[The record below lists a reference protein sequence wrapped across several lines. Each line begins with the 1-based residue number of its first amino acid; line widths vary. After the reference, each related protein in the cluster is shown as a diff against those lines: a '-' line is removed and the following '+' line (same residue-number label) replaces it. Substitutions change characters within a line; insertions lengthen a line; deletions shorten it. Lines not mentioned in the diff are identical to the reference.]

1 MVGTFSPTISGS
13 GEGLE
18 IEFSRQDQRF
28 NQLCLHDET
37 SIKTLKR
44 QVWDGATRG
53 LHRDRGP
60 ELRTLPD
67 FALHTSSPG
76 CSFVSFVTNF
86 NSKYSIFLG
95 GLVGNPKFIVKSDRS
110 VASLGTPGTH
120 YWHLK

>member
-1 MVGTFSPTISGS
+1 MVGTFSPTILGS

-37 SIKTLKR
+37 SIKTPKR

-53 LHRDRGP
+53 LHGDRGP
-60 ELRTLPD
+60 VLRTLLD
-67 FALHTSSPG
+67 FALHTASPG

-95 GLVGNPKFIVKSDRS
+95 DLWK
-110 VASLGTPGTH
+110 TPNSYPSRTEVRLAWGPLALTTGI
-120 YWHLK
+120 